1 MQFCAPVVTIGAFLC
16 ALFGKIQ
23 KEYAKRKEKLTREQS
38 TTIALQMEKEIIEI
52 NSRQYISMSKE
63 ERKDI
68 ILTVVHKT
76 DELRLFCYENDLDWQ
91 EICVLAKYK

>member
-1 MQFCAPVVTIGAFLC
+1 MIEKMT
-16 ALFGKIQ
+16 
-23 KEYAKRKEKLTREQS
+23 KEQA
-38 TTIALQMEKEIIEI
+38 TTIAIQKEKEIIEI
-52 NSRQYISMSKE
+52 NSRQYIGMPRTE
-63 ERKDI
+63 LKDI